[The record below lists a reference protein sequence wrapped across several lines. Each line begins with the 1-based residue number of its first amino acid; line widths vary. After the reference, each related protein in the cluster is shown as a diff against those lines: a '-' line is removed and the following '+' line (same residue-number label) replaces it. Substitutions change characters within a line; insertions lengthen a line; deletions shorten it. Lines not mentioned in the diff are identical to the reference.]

1 MTATPSLSR
10 QASAVSILLS
20 IVSGARTKPRNA
32 SELEM
37 LLEDARAAERSM
49 AWLARNKD
57 AELVDAYGGG
67 TIGEALT

>member
-1 MTATPSLSR
+1 MTATPSLSS
-10 QASAVSILLS
+10 QASAVSILRGIADGS
-20 IVSGARTKPRNA
+20 RTKPRNQ
-32 SELEM
+32 SELAM
-37 LLEDARAAERSM
+37 LLEDARAAEHSM